1 MVSLRVGATQL
12 CKLRKHASELEQSGG
27 RRGGAEVEGVRGL
40 GREGEGRSYHD
51 IIPEIFEPLNEDVV
65 PWMQW

>member
-1 MVSLRVGATQL
+1 
-12 CKLRKHASELEQSGG
+12 LEQSGG
-27 RRGGAEVEGVRGL
+27 GRGGAEVEGVRGL